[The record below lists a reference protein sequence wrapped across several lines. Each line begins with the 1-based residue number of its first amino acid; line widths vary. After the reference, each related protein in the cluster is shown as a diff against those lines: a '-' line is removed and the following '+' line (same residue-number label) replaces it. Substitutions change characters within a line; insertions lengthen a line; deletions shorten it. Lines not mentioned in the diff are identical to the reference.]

1 VVRSPAIKECYASFE
16 CQLADARLIPKYGL
30 FIWRVVKAH
39 VAASVKSPQT
49 IHYRGQGVFMVAGRT
64 INRRRKFKPQNL

>member
-1 VVRSPAIKECYASFE
+1 MI
-16 CQLADARLIPKYGL
+16 DAKLIQKYVL
-30 FIWRVVKAH
+30 FIWQVVKAH

-49 IHYRGQGVFMVAGRT
+49 IHYRGQGVFMVAGQT